1 MSFSCYSSVFLVYM
15 ASAYPIHLSRPTIK
29 DMNNSSIKDNIRRW
43 RKKSG
48 MTQEEMAA
56 NINISLT
63 AYRDLEAGKT
73 NIVNTRI
80 LKIAECLNTSVEELV
95 LGYQPEQLQEGE
107 LEDLQ
112 TEYGTKISSL
122 EKRIVDLEKLVASL
136 EEIVESKNEIIVML
150 KKNLAE
156 QK

>member
-1 MSFSCYSSVFLVYM
+1 
-15 ASAYPIHLSRPTIK
+15 
-29 DMNNSSIKDNIRRW
+29 
-43 RKKSG
+43 
-48 MTQEEMAA
+48 MAA